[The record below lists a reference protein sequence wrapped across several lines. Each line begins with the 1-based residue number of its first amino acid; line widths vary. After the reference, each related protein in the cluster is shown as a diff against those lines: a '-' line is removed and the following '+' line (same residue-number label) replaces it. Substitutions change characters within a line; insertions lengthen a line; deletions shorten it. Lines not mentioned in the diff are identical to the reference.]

1 MTNRISH
8 IKWKCR
14 RGLRELD
21 LLLREMISQHLE
33 EFDSNELDELEGV
46 LKYDDQSLFDFIFK
60 DEPLGNQSHE
70 SFILKYIKTYKKD

>member
-33 EFDSNELDELEGV
+33 KFDSNQLDELEGV
-46 LKYDDQSLFDFIFK
+46 DQVYRQAITSAGFGCMAALDAEKFLS
-60 DEPLGNQSHE
+60 E
-70 SFILKYIKTYKKD
+70 

>member
-21 LLLREMISQHLE
+21 LLLREMIRHNLQK
-33 EFDSNELDELEGV
+33 FDSNELDELEEV
-46 LKYDDQSLFDFIFK
+46 LEYDDQSLFDFIFK
-60 DEPLGNQSHE
+60 DVPLGNQSHE

>member
-1 MTNRISH
+1 MTNRISY

-21 LLLREMISQHLE
+21 LLLREMIRHNLQK
-33 EFDSNELDELEGV
+33 FDSNELDELEGV
-46 LKYDDQSLFDFIFK
+46 LEYDDQSLFDFIFK
-60 DEPLGNQSHE
+60 DVPLGNQSHE

>member
-33 EFDSNELDELEGV
+33 NFDLNELDELEGV
-46 LKYDDQSLFDFIFK
+46 LKHDDQSLFDFIFK
-60 DEPLGNQSHE
+60 DVPLGNKSHE
-70 SFILKYIKTYKKD
+70 LFILKYIKTYKKD

>member
-1 MTNRISH
+1 MTNRISY

-21 LLLREMISQHLE
+21 LLLREMISRHLKK
-33 EFDSNELDELEGV
+33 FNSSELDELEEV

-60 DEPLGNQSHE
+60 DESLGNQSHE